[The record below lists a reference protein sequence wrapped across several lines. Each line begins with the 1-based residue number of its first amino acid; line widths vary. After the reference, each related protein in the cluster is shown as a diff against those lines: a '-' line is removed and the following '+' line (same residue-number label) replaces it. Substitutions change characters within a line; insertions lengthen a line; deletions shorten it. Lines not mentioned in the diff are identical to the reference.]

1 MREELAEH
9 LSLIQSK
16 SDRAVLFYSLDLM
29 REGTSGRSSFELHA
43 PLEIMARYHLLP
55 WVGYDFRHVAHAQML
70 ATALDFRRIAKP
82 FPVKRRGVA
91 KVLPGS
97 WQEYETGMGADAS
110 WRNIAADLQQPRA
123 HDLRAVLHL
132 LGDRVVAN
140 AGAAGHGH
148 VLLAHAIDADSWICE
163 RLAPHLRMFVE
174 WYASD
179 DDTEGEAALDDLW
192 ILVAAEEVE
201 DVADFLAAIPR
212 STAGSEHRGIRGI
225 LDRALKTG
233 FDCSVADSE
242 DAWPLG
248 RCVAAME
255 VAARFM
261 LLETDEIEYGWSHC
275 LTLPEAACTLAE
287 NVGDGEMTTHVA
299 VSYVAAFI
307 SALRS
312 GAPLP
317 PLQDDESTGTQ
328 VDLLHAL
335 TGDSALGDAPAVALG
350 MKDEELAGSW
360 QLICSLASARPD
372 AHLAK
377 YVFACLRCASGRS
390 LHHRLFLAAA
400 AKLLAAWM
408 QRFPDDMPLGELLT
422 DRLA

>member
-9 LSLIQSK
+9 LSLIEAQ
-16 SDRAVLFYSLDLM
+16 SDRAVLLHCLDLM
-29 REGTSGRSSFELHA
+29 GGGTSGRSSFELHA
-43 PLEIMARYHLLP
+43 PLEVMARYHLLP
-55 WVGYDFRHVAHAQML
+55 WLGYEFRQAAHAQML

-82 FPVKRRGVA
+82 FPVKRRGAA

-97 WQEYETGMGADAS
+97 WQEYEAGMGAEAS
-110 WRNIAADLQQPRA
+110 WQDIAADLQQPHG
-123 HDLRAVLHL
+123 HDLRAVMHL
-132 LGDRVVAN
+132 LGDRIIAN

-148 VLLAHAIDADSWICE
+148 VLLAHVVDADSWICE
-163 RLAPHLRMFVE
+163 RLAPHIRMFVE

-179 DDTEGEAALDDLW
+179 DDTEMAAVLDDLW
-192 ILVAAEEVE
+192 ILVAAEDVE
-201 DVADFLAAIPR
+201 DVVDFLAAIPR
-212 STAGSEHRGIRGI
+212 GTADSEHRGIRGV

-233 FDCSVADSE
+233 FDCSVADGE
-242 DAWPLG
+242 DAWPLA

-261 LLETDEIEYGWSHC
+261 LLETDELEYGWSHC

-287 NVGDGEMTTHVA
+287 NVGDGDLPTHVA
-299 VSYVAAFI
+299 LSYVAAFI

-317 PLQDDESTGTQ
+317 PLKDDESSGTQ
-328 VDLLHAL
+328 VDLLRAL

-350 MKDEELAGSW
+350 MKEEELAGSW
-360 QLICSLASARPD
+360 QLICSLASVRPD
-372 AHLAK
+372 AHLVK

-408 QRFPDDMPLGELLT
+408 QRFPDDMQLGDLLT